1 MTANTESSSLTT
13 DQQALRTALQ
23 EGVVEVVFTKV
34 NGVQRTIRGT
44 IKPEEIKT
52 LTAKANKLEHEE
64 TVRAANPAVQP
75 VWDTENGGWRSFR
88 WDRMVSWTTDFEV
101 DPDPAV
107 NP

>member
-1 MTANTESSSLTT
+1 MTANTESSSTV
-13 DQQALRTALQ
+13 DRDELRTALT

-34 NGVQRTIRGT
+34 NGVERTVRGT
-44 IKPEEIKT
+44 LKPEEIRV

-64 TVRAANPAVQP
+64 TVRAANPDVQP

-88 WDRMVSWTTDFEV
+88 WDNVISWTTDFEV
-101 DPDPAV
+101 EVDPVV